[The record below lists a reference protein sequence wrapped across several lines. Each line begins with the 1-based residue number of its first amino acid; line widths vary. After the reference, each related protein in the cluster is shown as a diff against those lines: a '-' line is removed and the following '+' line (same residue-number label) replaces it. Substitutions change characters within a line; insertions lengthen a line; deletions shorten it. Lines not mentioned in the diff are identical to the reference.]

1 MVLAV
6 IGLRDVKPV
15 VMLWLIALAGLV
27 SAGLGAYHAG
37 VEWGVWSG
45 PDGCTANLSLDGNI
59 SQITDQLLATPV
71 VRCDD
76 VAWSLFGL
84 SMAGWN
90 ALISL
95 DIVAVALISLRRIA
109 RPDLSTRPEHHND
122 E

>member
-1 MVLAV
+1 
-6 IGLRDVKPV
+6 
-15 VMLWLIALAGLV
+15 
-27 SAGLGAYHAG
+27 
-37 VEWGVWSG
+37 WSG

-109 RPDLSTRPEHHND
+109 RPD
-122 E
+122 